1 MEIKNEYKILELEG
15 NIVLKQESWK
25 TMDLK
30 EAHKEL
36 LGLRNHIIQLE
47 GKRKQIEKQIEDKF
61 LDKQIEEITENETKT
76 KDLEEKWSELI
87 TPVLEELKKKLKRKV
102 KDEKIKRGYERV
114 SDTAQKITMQ
124 NQILGPIVEELELDM
139 ADPIVKE
146 IKGGFDKI

>member
-47 GKRKQIEKQIEDKF
+47 GKRKQIEKQIEEKF

-87 TPVLEELKKKLKRKV
+87 TPVLEFQLKLLVLTNLTYTTPKQMSINSFTYLT
-102 KDEKIKRGYERV
+102 YYL
-114 SDTAQKITMQ
+114 Q
-124 NQILGPIVEELELDM
+124 NFLSRL
-139 ADPIVKE
+139 
-146 IKGGFDKI
+146 